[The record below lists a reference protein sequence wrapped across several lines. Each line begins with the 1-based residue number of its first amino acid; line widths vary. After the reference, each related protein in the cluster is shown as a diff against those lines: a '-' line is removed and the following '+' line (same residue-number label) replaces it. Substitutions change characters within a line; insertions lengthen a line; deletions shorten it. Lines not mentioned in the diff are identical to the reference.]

1 MSEPGLGGQA
11 QSARRV
17 DQAAAGIALR
27 VLGEE
32 VTSELRTRMRQLP
45 MRLRGSGL
53 AATYAFVLS
62 KADPQGEQLA
72 RAYHRLAEQVASHV
86 ANQGLLSGT
95 GRQMAPLRFLQAL
108 GEANVHDYA
117 RVSVEVEMLAV
128 WLSRLA
134 EALCEDKDSG
144 EGSVGRDEEGGGARG
159 AAEG

>member
-1 MSEPGLGGQA
+1 MREPDLGGPAQA
-11 QSARRV
+11 ARRV
-17 DQAAAGIALR
+17 DQASAVIALR
-27 VLGEE
+27 VLGER

-72 RAYHRLAEQVASHV
+72 RSYYRLAEQIASHV

-95 GRQMAPLRFLQAL
+95 GRQMDPLRFLQAL

-117 RVSVEVEMLAV
+117 RVSVEVEVLAV

-134 EALCEDKDSG
+134 EALCEDQDSG
-144 EGSVGRDEEGGGARG
+144 DDPGEGEGGGARG

>member
-1 MSEPGLGGQA
+1 MSEPGLGGQPQA
-11 QSARRV
+11 ARRV

-27 VLGEE
+27 VLGEK
-32 VTSELRTRMRQLP
+32 VTAELRTRMRPLP

-62 KADPQGEQLA
+62 KADPQGGQLA

-86 ANQGLLSGT
+86 ASQGLLSGT
-95 GRQMAPLRFLQAL
+95 GRQMTPLRFLHAL
-108 GEANVHDYA
+108 GEADVHDYA
-117 RVSVEVEMLAV
+117 RVSVEVEVLAV

-144 EGSVGRDEEGGGARG
+144 EGSGKGDGEERGARG
-159 AAEG
+159 AEEG